1 MNSKKIIATFL
12 LIVLFTATVIGWGS
26 YRLALAT
33 DTSTA
38 EVTMERL
45 EEASTTESTEEAS
58 SESSTEE
65 ASTAV
70 TTEAGLVE
78 GEDVADTPSDLT
90 TEVTTELSS
99 TENTTA
105 EESTQTITSEDGT
118 EFVTQDSNLVE
129 EAVSTD
135 GKGKS
140 TKGTVRLFD
149 KGSWGNGHWYWYT
162 TNVYHINEAPYW
174 EIDTSDDDKWGH
186 VVFCLNPGYTM
197 NRGYYEGTKINY
209 SMFKSRTSTCLINTA
224 IEWYKKQAGDLGISK
239 LDKDAYRSAQLAIW
253 GYPGS
258 DTTAAKIIEYAKY
271 ARKILNEGKIGGFK
285 KTTVKNVSSLN
296 ESDIGL
302 TKPNSSD
309 GKVYTSPVSESLKY
323 WAHSDNMSSH
333 KKYKFT
339 VDKGSYTGTVKTS
352 IADSGRIKVTLS
364 KKPSKDDKIK
374 VLLHVSGDCMGRS
387 SETTWI
393 EPGKGLQNLSMGSY
407 PSEKYLGIILGGKNE
422 PGEKCFPA
430 IVVPKQ
436 DELGNTVDATFKIWA
451 TDNPEIAAT
460 FSNSELFS
468 LEDLIREE
476 VRLDNTNQYKSFYW
490 QEIENDGSHNLDTKV
505 HVLTVCMHKQAC
517 PFNTSKG
524 VVGKDGEKVEA
535 WYVVATPGATE
546 PAQALGGTDQWYTL
560 YGAGLYNEAY
570 AGIPY
575 TYTNHNQVLYTEL
588 AYLSSAVINT
598 TPSYGYSFLKHGE
611 DVTLAGT
618 KGDVTY
624 GFPSGAVDT
633 KAEFA
638 LYCDGTSVTRSNGAP
653 VFSAGQQITSGMTW
667 CGSSCKHTPSHVV
680 QLSGGGTN
688 AIPDISQNGKV
699 SVANLPEGSYH
710 FVEVK
715 CGSSF
720 ILNPAPIYFDVGP
733 DSSGDSNE
741 VQLNTMLKAK
751 VSVKKLNANTGKYL
765 AGAEFTLYAKNTNTN
780 NAGALLYPADWA
792 EEAVVSRKLGDDG
805 KVLKET
811 KEAGWVP
818 VRSGISNEDGIV
830 DFGLVP
836 YGDYLIVET
845 KAPVVV
851 AQNGKKTYFTL
862 AEKSIKF
869 THYRDTGAT
878 TMLFPNGITYAFDLA
893 GYVITDGKVDN
904 KNIGNTKKTFDIKI
918 YKHGDIVKSAEEIET
933 PYGTYKHLVT
943 EDAALND
950 VVFILTD
957 AVGNYVQTL
966 QTDENGYAKSEQ
978 LDAGI
983 YWLTERV
990 VDKEH
995 HYLDGPIKVDL
1006 SEQENNLAHV
1016 ETKEID
1022 IPNTLVTTQL
1032 SLYKNQEVPY
1042 ITKDVLE
1049 NPDKF
1054 PDVLVTDKSSAY
1066 TYNVE
1071 PLEGA
1076 IFGVYTKNDVKNY
1089 YGKVIVDAGDCVG
1102 YIRTDKD
1109 GRGVLDE
1116 LLLTGDYYF
1125 KEITNNR
1132 EDVLRVDENQYDFT
1146 LTLNHNDLVEDLNKY
1161 QPVLN
1166 EYRKSSVKLIKKD
1179 GDTEILL
1186 PGVEF
1191 GLYDY
1196 KNNLINRYV
1205 TDENGEIRVD
1215 LLPLQTYYFKE
1226 LEALD
1231 GYYKN
1236 NERLNIVADED
1247 KMLYT
1252 ITAYNDKMYDDSEDQ
1267 LTDRSDFN
1275 DKLKDI
1281 AGFWAAITDNPD
1293 FEEETSIT
1301 DTPKL
1306 GTSIFVNIFCSLV
1319 LLMCVAGIAVI
1330 WMPKKRK

>member
-38 EVTMERL
+38 EVTMEKL

-58 SESSTEE
+58 SESSKEE

-70 TTEAGLVE
+70 TTEVGLVE
-78 GEDVADTPSDLT
+78 DEDVADTPSDLT
-90 TEVTTELSS
+90 TEVTTELAS
-99 TENTTA
+99 TENTTT

-129 EAVSTD
+129 EEVSAD
-135 GKGKS
+135 SKGANV
-140 TKGTVRLFD
+140 TVGD
-149 KGSWGNGHWYWYT
+149 DGSWGGGSHWYWRCVT
-162 TNVYHINEAPYW
+162 TFEQNGRVVYEKR
-174 EIDTSDDDKWGH
+174 DSDK
-186 VVFCLNPGYTM
+186 VLFCLELGYHM
-197 NRGYYEGTKINY
+197 NRGTNLY
-209 SMFKSRTSTCLINTA
+209 SAVANPFKSIQNSARINTA
-224 IEWYKKQAGDLGISK
+224 IAWYKAKCGGLSVGER
-239 LDKDAYRSAQLAIW
+239 KDSAYQSAQLAIW
-253 GYPGS
+253 GTPG
-258 DTTAAKIIEYAKY
+258 DDANAKKIVAYAK
-271 ARKILNEGKIGGFK
+271 ACAGIQSASSFSGFK
-285 KTTVKNVSSLN
+285 KVKDSDYFNNPELADVSKTQIKGTEYKTAASKYLKEWVASGN
-296 ESDIGL
+296 FSD
-302 TKPNSSD
+302 
-309 GKVYTSPVSESLKY
+309 
-323 WAHSDNMSSH
+323 H
-333 KKYKFT
+333 KKYYFNCNIYKANGT
-339 VDKGSYTGTVKTS
+339 LSDKTCTMSITS
-352 IADSGRIKVTLS
+352 DGRIKVKLSAALAKGEVASVAMRITGYNGNSNFFGSSSVNTLNPTKAS
-364 KKPSKDDKIK
+364 NQRMSYSSNTTECYFVAKLSNQPTEQKLFPNIYIPKKD
-374 VLLHVSGDCMGRS
+374 VLGNDATATYRIWWGAPNIQNFPVDFS
-387 SETTWI
+387 SEQWVNLEYLIGDMVAKSGVTF
-393 EPGKGLQNLSMGSY
+393 GKGGARY
-407 PSEKYLGIILGGKNE
+407 ADI
-422 PGEKCFPA
+422 
-430 IVVPKQ
+430 
-436 DELGNTVDATFKIWA
+436 
-451 TDNPEIAAT
+451 
-460 FSNSELFS
+460 
-468 LEDLIREE
+468 
-476 VRLDNTNQYKSFYW
+476 YW
-490 QEIENDGSHNLDTKV
+490 QETSTSDGLVVDPTVHTIHLNYYHVTKAAGTFVYSQNGDDIVAIEG
-505 HVLTVCMHKQAC
+505 
-517 PFNTSKG
+517 
-524 VVGKDGEKVEA
+524 GENSWV
-535 WYVVATPGATE
+535 WMICNG
-546 PAQALGGTDQWYTL
+546 GGTTDTFEN
-560 YGAGLYNEAY
+560 GAGVDGAPAFCWSGQGPLYFQFTY
-570 AGIPY
+570 AK
-575 TYTNHNQVLYTEL
+575 
-588 AYLSSAVINT
+588 LSGAFINNVQ
-598 TPSYGYSFLKHGE
+598 SYPYSFTKTGE
-611 DVTLAGT
+611 DVTVGGT
-618 KGDVTY
+618 KGNVTFNY
-624 GFPSGAVDT
+624 PVNNLKNGAQ
-633 KAEFA
+633 FA
-638 LYCDGTSVTRSNGAP
+638 LYCDDTSVTRYNGST
-653 VFSAGQQITSGMTW
+653 VFSEGQQITSGTTW
-667 CGSSCKHTPSHVV
+667 CNTYPCPHNPGHTV
-680 QLSGGGTN
+680 QLSGGGVN
-688 AIPDISQNGKV
+688 AVPINGVVAV
-699 SVANLPEGSYH
+699 SGLPEGSYH
-710 FVEVK
+710 FVEVS
-715 CGSSF
+715 CDSSF
-720 ILNPAPIYFDVGP
+720 ILNPAPISFYVGP
-733 DSSGDSNE
+733 GSSGASDE
-741 VQLNTMLKAK
+741 VRINTMLKAK
-751 VSVKKLNANTGKYL
+751 VSVKKKNENKANEYL
-765 AGAEFTLYAKNTNTN
+765 SGAEFTLYAKNTNTN

-792 EEAVVSRKLGDDG
+792 EEAVISRTLGDDG
-805 KVLKET
+805 KVLKEN
-811 KEAGWVP
+811 KEVGWVP
-818 VRSGISNEDGIV
+818 VKTGETGDDGSL
-830 DFGLVP
+830 DFGDIP

-845 KAPVVV
+845 KPPVKVDEKGV
-851 AQNGKKTYFTL
+851 KTYFTL

-869 THYRDTGAT
+869 THYRDAGANT
-878 TMLFPNGITYAFDLA
+878 TLFPNGITYAFDFA
-893 GYVITDGKVDN
+893 GYTIKNGEVDD

-918 YKHGDIVKSAEEIET
+918 YKHGDVVKSAEEIET

-957 AVGNYVQTL
+957 AKGNYVQTL

-978 LDAGI
+978 LESGI

-1089 YGKVIVDAGDCVG
+1089 YGKVIVNSGDCVG

-1109 GRGVLDE
+1109 GKGTLNE

-1125 KEITNNR
+1125 KEIMNNR

-1215 LLPLQTYYFKE
+1215 ILPLQTYYFKE

-1281 AGFWAAITDNPD
+1281 AGFWEAITDNPD
-1293 FEEETSIT
+1293 FEEETTIT

-1330 WMPKKRK
+1330 WMPKKKK